1 MPETPDI
8 PNTPSTPGNYSAS
21 LLTQDFYQYA
31 LYDEYMK
38 NINYYLLN
46 SKKSSIVVKFFHQ
59 NIDKSSNYNNE
70 TSIHN
75 IEKFNETI
83 YDVFEFCPTMDN
95 QAISYQV
102 GRSDNRLGY
111 DINSAN
117 TITIFQ
123 MSEPLPDDLFTFYSE
138 DREIFRVTGVT
149 YIQSVHKNLK
159 LYQLTYENAP
169 VVKASIDNYQINETY
184 YFNNEFDLWY
194 ASQYYTNFVGLI
206 QNKDNYRSIIKKYYD
221 SFVCNFDDKI
231 NNLSKFSPE
240 QKDIVNKTIHILKIL
255 GRVDLPVLLEYKHD
269 LDPYGYPIGITYDE
283 TYIPDINYVPVDPNS
298 PGYVYAPYAGLI
310 KHELLETVYKLYE
323 LYKPFIEIS
332 IGKEPR

>member
-1 MPETPDI
+1 MQVDPDI

-46 SKKSSIVVKFFHQ
+46 SKKSSIVVKFYHS
-59 NIDKSSNYNNE
+59 NVAKSTNYNNE

-95 QAISYQV
+95 QSIQYQI
-102 GRSDNRLGY
+102 GRNDNRLGY
-111 DINSAN
+111 DINSTN

-123 MSEPLPDDLFTFYSE
+123 MVEPLPDDLFSFYSE
-138 DREIFRVTGVT
+138 DREIFRVTGVN

-169 VVKASIDNYQINETY
+169 VVKASIDNYQIDETF
-184 YFNNEFDLWY
+184 YFNNEFDQWFP
-194 ASQYYTNFVGLI
+194 SIYYPNFVGLI
-206 QNKDNYRSIIKKYYD
+206 QNKDKYRTIIKKYYD
-221 SFVCNFDDKI
+221 TINCNFTSVDISD
-231 NNLSKFSPE
+231 S
-240 QKDIVNKTIHILKIL
+240 QKSIMNKTLHILKIL
-255 GRVDLPVLLEYKHD
+255 GRVDLPVLLEYKHE
-269 LDPYGYPIGITYDE
+269 LDPFGYPISITSEE
-283 TYIPDINYVPVDPNS
+283 TYIPDINYVQIDPTT
-298 PGYVYAPYAGLI
+298 PGYIYAPYQGLI
-310 KHELLETVYKLYE
+310 QHELLKTVYDFYKLYS
-323 LYKPFIEIS
+323 PFIEIS

>member
-21 LLTQDFYQYA
+21 LLTQDFYQYS
-31 LYDEYMK
+31 LYDEYLK

-46 SKKSSIVVKFFHQ
+46 SKKSSIVVKFYHG
-59 NIDKSSNYNNE
+59 NIAKSTNYNNE

-95 QAISYQV
+95 QAIQYQI
-102 GRSDNRLGY
+102 GRNDNRLGY
-111 DINSAN
+111 DINSTN

-123 MSEPLPDDLFTFYSE
+123 MVEPLPDDLFSFYSE
-138 DREIFRVTGVT
+138 DREIFRVVSVN

-169 VVKASIDNYQINETY
+169 VVKASIDNYQINETF
-184 YFNNEFDLWY
+184 YFNNEFDQWFPS
-194 ASQYYTNFVGLI
+194 AYYPNFVGLI
-206 QNKDNYRSIIKKYYD
+206 KYKQEYINIIKKYYD
-221 SFVCNFDDKI
+221 PMVCYFFDPVIPDAQNTI
-231 NNLSKFSPE
+231 M
-240 QKDIVNKTIHILKIL
+240 NKTLHILKIL
-255 GRVDLPVLLEYKHD
+255 GRVDLPVLLGYNHE
-269 LDPYGYPIGITYDE
+269 LDPFGYPISMTIDN

-298 PGYVYAPYAGLI
+298 PGYVYTPYEGLI
-310 KHELLETVYKLYE
+310 QHELLKTTFDLYKLYE
-323 LYKPFIEIS
+323 PFILIS
-332 IGKEPR
+332 IGKEPK